1 LRTRLEHG
9 ALTLALGLLL
19 VFLATFPITYPYLT
33 SLLTQNYGTEPNAI
47 DLSTVQDVPLSP
59 YVLLEY
65 AGVALQSAQAGNFT
79 QAQIVLGYISHLPPN
94 IEHNLRTYLTQI
106 AELVSIIRS
115 LKGGLD
121 SLKGLIDNGQI
132 ALAQQRIPQ
141 IESMLSD
148 ASSRLELLYSA
159 LDRAAIIYRIDVSRQ
174 RGHLDGLSSMLTQF
188 RQILESLKEMLQAL
202 DKRTATTLAISAS
215 PNPVW
220 VNGTLLIAGMLKL
233 SNQTSLGGRV
243 VEIWINGIKASE
255 VRLDSDGRFE
265 WKCNVSEHRFYTLE
279 VYARYVPVGEDANR
293 LRPAKSEMVTVTV
306 NFYPVILTATISPNR
321 VHVLESFLV
330 RGRLTNGV
338 KQPLANE
345 TVQLLIDGKYANNSD
360 TDASGSYVMAGS
372 FQTGSIEGNHTLFVE
387 FSPLLGI
394 YAPTQISPQLG
405 IYESTQSRNLGLQLY
420 YVRSSV
426 NVTSGESTFALS
438 GQTVSLGGIVTASAK
453 PFSQGLIVALLGE
466 RELGR
471 VPVGE
476 DGTFTIPLSIPIDVS
491 GMSAITIT
499 FVPETPWV
507 ISNGTSVTLNVMNSG
522 LIGFASI
529 AFVASVVTLST
540 RTIQVSSP
548 SRHRRKEDEQT
559 LVEKL
564 RAEAKTVPPST
575 TMHLARLK
583 GLRDPRSCVQETY
596 WEIRHVLVEVLHQ
609 EEQSS
614 ETPREFAAKI
624 NPKLADAA
632 TPFSLLTLLFEVAE
646 YSEHEI
652 SWQRADVA
660 VNYAVLVAEALNVP
674 VKRDETWQQFREEY
688 ETKTN
693 EILHQLGISALGI
706 AISATSVSVQ
716 IPWFLSDATQLL
728 VSKALQEALRMPINL
743 ILVRFCDKCRYK
755 LEGSAV
761 KLGICPECGRRLET
775 SGH

>member
-1 LRTRLEHG
+1 
-9 ALTLALGLLL
+9 
-19 VFLATFPITYPYLT
+19 
-33 SLLTQNYGTEPNAI
+33 
-47 DLSTVQDVPLSP
+47 
-59 YVLLEY
+59 
-65 AGVALQSAQAGNFT
+65 
-79 QAQIVLGYISHLPPN
+79 
-94 IEHNLRTYLTQI
+94 
-106 AELVSIIRS
+106 
-115 LKGGLD
+115 
-121 SLKGLIDNGQI
+121 
-132 ALAQQRIPQ
+132 
-141 IESMLSD
+141 
-148 ASSRLELLYSA
+148 
-159 LDRAAIIYRIDVSRQ
+159 
-174 RGHLDGLSSMLTQF
+174 MLTQF
-188 RQILESLKEMLQAL
+188 RQTLESLREMLRAL
-202 DKRTATTLAISAS
+202 DKRIATGLAISVS

-220 VNGTLLIAGMLKL
+220 VNGTLLITGLLKL
-233 SNQTSLGGRV
+233 SNETGLGGRV
-243 VEIWINGIKASE
+243 VEIWVNGIKARE
-255 VRLDSDGRFE
+255 VKLDSGGRFD

-279 VYARYVPVGEDANR
+279 VYARYVPVSEDANR

-306 NFYPVILTATISPNR
+306 NFYPVILTATISTNS

-330 RGRLTNGV
+330 RGRLTNGIE
-338 KQPLANE
+338 QPLANE

-360 TDASGSYVMAGS
+360 TDALGSYVMAGS

-394 YAPTQISPQLG
+394 YAPTQISPLLG
-405 IYESTQSRNLGLQLY
+405 IYELAQSRKLGLQLY

-426 NVTSGESTFALS
+426 NVTSEESTFALS
-438 GQTVSLGGIVTASAK
+438 GQTVSLGGIVTTSTKA
-453 PFSQGLIVALLGE
+453 FSQGLIVALLGE
-466 RELGR
+466 REVGR

-476 DGTFTIPLSIPIDVS
+476 DGMFTILLSIPIDVS
-491 GMSAITIT
+491 GMSAISIV

-507 ISNGTSVTLNVMNSG
+507 TSNATSVTLNVMNSG

-548 SRHRRKEDEQT
+548 SRLRRKEDEQT
-559 LVEKL
+559 LAEQL
-564 RAEAKTVPPST
+564 RAVGKTVPPSSII
-575 TMHLARLK
+575 HLARLK
-583 GLRDPRSCVQETY
+583 RLRDPRSCVQETY
-596 WEIRHVLVEVLHQ
+596 WETRRLLIEVLHV
-609 EEQSS
+609 EESPS
-614 ETPREFAAKI
+614 ETSREFAAKI
-624 NPKLADAA
+624 TPRLADAA

-652 SWQRADVA
+652 SRQRADVA

-693 EILHQLGISALGI
+693 DLLHRLGISALGI
-706 AISATSVSVQ
+706 AISARSVSVQ

-728 VSKALQEALRMPINL
+728 VSKALQEALRIPINL